1 MFAENEW
8 FVALDVRKREIAGK
22 TILLTIKTNR
32 LLVLNKQASIV
43 WNQLANGKKHGV
55 TDIIKI
61 LQFEYPTT
69 SYETLQ
75 RDVRN
80 FLLNLQDKGFVYQ
93 NNESLSRT
101 SSSVDKKS
109 NVSGHLSFSEQLHH
123 LAAQYNIPVA
133 GTLEVTQRCHLKCI
147 HCYLDDRPI
156 DKTKELSTEEIHK
169 LLQQMVKSGC
179 LWLLITGG
187 EPLIRSDFCE
197 IYRYAKDLGMI
208 VTIFTSAT
216 NLTEKVAD
224 LFSEYPPFLIE
235 ATLHGATEKTFD
247 SVSRTPGAFNQFRRG
262 IQLLQKRKVP
272 FHLKMIV
279 MKQNLNDVEATR
291 QLAIDMGA
299 ENFRFDPM
307 INADF
312 FHSFKALDLRIS
324 VEDAL
329 KLDMLEPYRVRWERI
344 YRTAMKKNKI
354 YRFSDKLLFP
364 CRAGKCSFAI
374 SSDGK
379 LLPCIL
385 VRAPHY
391 NLRQIPFVG
400 AWEKMNRFTTIA
412 EMKKDNQCLK
422 CSTRTCSK
430 CPAWGYLEHGDLNT
444 KSCFACALQRERERT
459 FLK

>member
-1 MFAENEW
+1 MFTENEW
-8 FVALDVRKREIAGK
+8 FIAPDVRKREIAGK

-32 LLVLNKQASIV
+32 LLVLNKQASII
-43 WNQLANGKKHGV
+43 WNQLTNGKKHGV

-61 LQFEYPTT
+61 LQSKYSATPHKI
-69 SYETLQ
+69 LQ
-75 RDVRN
+75 RDVHN
-80 FLLNLQDKGFVYQ
+80 FLLDLQDKGFVYQ
-93 NNESLSRT
+93 NDKSLSRT

-123 LAAQYNIPVA
+123 LAVQYNIPVA
-133 GTLEVTQRCHLKCI
+133 GTLEITQRCQLKCI

-208 VTIFTSAT
+208 ITVFTSAT
-216 NLTEKVAD
+216 NITERIAD
-224 LFSEYPPFLIE
+224 LFCEYPPFLIE

-247 SVSRTPGAFNQFRRG
+247 SISRTPGAFKQFQKG
-262 IQLLQKRKVP
+262 IQLLQKRKVS
-272 FHLKMIV
+272 FHLKTIV
-279 MKQNLNDVEATR
+279 MKQNFNEVEATR

-312 FHSFKALDLRIS
+312 FHSSKALDLRIS

-329 KLDMLEPYRVRWERI
+329 KLDMLEPYRIHWERI
-344 YRTAMKKNKI
+344 YRTAIKKRRI

-374 SSDGK
+374 SSDGR

-385 VRAPHY
+385 IRVPY
-391 NLRQIPFVG
+391 YDLRETLFMD
-400 AWEKMNRFTTIA
+400 AWREMNRFTTITKMR
-412 EMKKDNQCLK
+412 EDNQCLR
-422 CSTRTCSK
+422 CSVQTCSK

-444 KSCFACALQRERERT
+444 KSWFACALQREREKT